1 MMQSAKRMSKQLLYP
16 FIAAGL
22 VMIGMLVG
30 FTIKSSIAGNSALSF
45 SSNLNKFQDVIRLV
59 SANYFEEVK
68 SDKMIDDAIVGM
80 LKGLDP
86 HTFYIPADEFK
97 QVNEQMTG
105 KFQGIGIEFNI
116 LEDTIYVVSPIT
128 GGPSEKLGIQPG
140 DRIVKIDDQNVAG
153 VNISNNDVFKKL
165 RGPKGTKVKVS
176 IKRQSLKSLLDF
188 EIIRDDIPI
197 NSVDYSYMVDNKTGY
212 IKVGRFAETTIDEFV
227 EHLTKL
233 KSKGMENLVL
243 DLRNNPGGYLD
254 KARIMADMFLSH
266 DKLIVYT
273 KGRIPSSNHEYR
285 TTPNIQDFEK
295 GGLVILINQGSAS
308 ASEIVSGAVQ
318 DWDRGIIVG
327 TRSFGKGLVQQQY
340 ALNDG
345 SAIRV
350 VISRYFTPAGR
361 CIQKPYTKGSKD
373 YEDEVSDRYESGEL
387 FDPSKVKFPDSL
399 KFKTQ
404 SGRTV
409 YGGGGIMPD
418 VFVPADTSGT
428 STYLTSLFI
437 KNVFR
442 TFAFRYAESHPQI
455 KTQYKDGFEY
465 AKKFEVTDAMLKDF
479 TTHATEKGATFV
491 EKDYN
496 KSLKYIRLNIKSM
509 IGRALFNDD
518 GFYPVTLS
526 MDETFKKALS
536 LIPDAVKLEK
546 TGKFNKE

>member
-1 MMQSAKRMSKQLLYP
+1 MSKKLLYP
-16 FIAAGL
+16 VISAGL
-22 VMIGMLVG
+22 IVVGMMVG
-30 FTIKSSIAGNSALSF
+30 FTLKGSLSGQ
-45 SSNLNKFQDVIRLV
+45 SGLSLVNNLNKFQDVIRLV

-68 SDKMIDDAIVGM
+68 TDKMIDDAIVGM

-86 HTFYIPADEFK
+86 HTFYIPAEEFK

-140 DRIVKIDDQNVAG
+140 DRIVKIDDQTVAG

-165 RGPKGTKVKVS
+165 RGAKGTKVKVS
-176 IKRQSLKSLLDF
+176 IKRHSVKALLDF
-188 EIIRDDIPI
+188 EIVRDDIPL

-212 IKVGRFAETTIDEFV
+212 IRVSRFAETTIEEFID
-227 EHLTKL
+227 HMQRL

-254 KARIMADMFLSH
+254 KVRIMADMFLAH

-273 KGRIPSSNHEYR
+273 KGRIPSSNHEYS
-285 TTPNIQDFEK
+285 TMPEIQNFEK

-350 VISRYFTPAGR
+350 VISRYYTPSGR

-373 YEDEVSDRYESGEL
+373 YEDEVYERYESGEL
-387 FDPSKVKFPDSL
+387 FDASKVKLPDSL
-399 KFKTQ
+399 KYKTKA
-404 SGRTV
+404 GRTV

-428 STYLTSLFI
+428 SGYLSNLFS

-442 TFAFRYAESHPQI
+442 TYAFRYAENHPEL
-455 KTQYKDGFEY
+455 KTTYKDGFDF
-465 AKKFEVTDAMLKDF
+465 AKKFEVSDPMVKEFITY
-479 TTHATEKGATFV
+479 ATEKSAVYV
-491 EKDYN
+491 EKDFN
-496 KSLKYIRLNIKSM
+496 KSKKYILLNIKAM
-509 IGRALFNDD
+509 IGRAIYNDD
-518 GFYPVTLS
+518 GFYPVTLG

-536 LIPDAVKLEK
+536 LMPDAVKLEK
-546 TGKFNKE
+546 TGKFKD

>member
-1 MMQSAKRMSKQLLYP
+1 MSKKLLYP
-16 FIAAGL
+16 LISAGL
-22 VMIGMLVG
+22 IIVGMMVG
-30 FTIKSSIAGNSALSF
+30 FTLKGSLSGQSGLSF
-45 SSNLNKFQDVIRLV
+45 TNNLNKFQDVIRLV

-68 SDKMIDDAIVGM
+68 TDKMIDDAIVGM

-86 HTFYIPADEFK
+86 HTFYIPAEEFK

-140 DRIVKIDDQNVAG
+140 DRIVKIEDQNVAG

-165 RGPKGTKVKVS
+165 RGAKGTKVKVS
-176 IKRQSLKSLLDF
+176 IKRHSVKSLLDF
-188 EIIRDDIPI
+188 DIVRDDIPL

-212 IKVGRFAETTIDEFV
+212 IRVSRFAETTVEEFI
-227 EHLTKL
+227 EHMQRL

-254 KARIMADMFLSH
+254 KARIMADMFLTH

-273 KGRIPSSNHEYR
+273 KGRIPSSNHEYS
-285 TTPNIQDFEK
+285 TMPEIQNFEK
-295 GGLVILINQGSAS
+295 GGLVVLINQGSAS

-318 DWDRGIIVG
+318 DWDRGLIVG

-350 VISRYFTPAGR
+350 VISRYYTPSGR

-373 YEDEVSDRYESGEL
+373 YEDEVYERYESGEL
-387 FDPSKVKFPDSL
+387 FDASKVKLPDSL
-399 KFKTQ
+399 KFKTKA
-404 SGRTV
+404 GRTV

-428 STYLTSLFI
+428 SGYLSNLFS

-442 TFAFRYAESHPQI
+442 TYAFRYAENHPNL
-455 KTQYKDGFEY
+455 KATYKDGFEY
-465 AKKFEVTDAMLKDF
+465 AKKFDVSDQMLKEF
-479 TTHATEKGATFV
+479 IAHATEKSAVYV
-491 EKDYN
+491 EKDFN
-496 KSLKYIRLNIKSM
+496 KSKKYILLNIKAM
-509 IGRALFNDD
+509 IGRAVYNDD
-518 GFYPVTLS
+518 GFYPVTLG

-536 LIPDAVKLEK
+536 LMPDAVKLEK
-546 TGKFNKE
+546 TGKFEEK